1 MSKLGSVLVVGGGI
15 AGMQA
20 SLDLANSGFKVYILE
35 KLTAIGGIMSQ
46 LDKTFPTNDCA
57 MCIMAPKLV
66 STGRHHNIEVITYS
80 EIQKVEGEAGNFE
93 VTILQKPR
101 YIDTTKCTGCASCEL
116 ICPIEV
122 INDYDAGLRERSC
135 IYVRYPQAIPK
146 VSAIDKDFCLGCG
159 LCSQLCE
166 AEAIDYTQSE
176 KELKLNVGSIIL
188 AIGAEPTDPKIKKSY
203 GYGRLPNVLTSLE
216 FERLLSASGPFDG
229 HVLKPSDGMP
239 PKKIAWLNCLG
250 SRDESIGKNYCSSVC
265 CMYSVKEAIIAREH
279 DPNIEPHIFFMDMR
293 AFGKGF
299 EKYYVNA
306 GKINGVKFTR
316 ARVSQ
321 IKQHGDAL
329 QIRFEDENG
338 DIIDENFDMIVLSIG
353 FSCPEEY
360 KKLEEI
366 FGVKLNEYNFIDT
379 GTFAPLRTS
388 KEGIFVCGTLKSP
401 KDIPDTVAEASG
413 AAAEASSLL
422 ATQRNT
428 LTVQKEY
435 PPETDISEEEP
446 RVGVFI
452 CHCGIN
458 IGAVVNVPEVVE
470 FAKTLPNVVHA
481 ERNLYTCSPD
491 TQEKIK
497 KIIKEKNINRVVVAS
512 CSPRTHEPLFQNTI
526 REAGLNFYLFSMA
539 NIREHCSW
547 VHRSDPVGATAKAKY
562 LVAMAAG
569 KAALQEPIYNVYV
582 KMTQSGIVI
591 GGGIAGMTA
600 ALEIAR
606 QGFQAYL
613 IEKSSELGGLVNK
626 IKYLAD
632 GTSPASCIELLKN
645 QLNSNEKIKVFLDAK
660 IDEIGGSV
668 GSFSATVTSRGET
681 EQIEAGIII
690 VATGGTEYLP
700 TEYNYG
706 KDERV
711 LTQSELE
718 ERIFNKDLKN
728 IKNVVMIQCVGSR
741 CEERNYCSRVCCAEA
756 LKNAIALKEA
766 DSGINV
772 YILNKDIRSY
782 GFREFLYRR
791 ARELGVKFI
800 RFDDEN
806 EPVLEHKDSKLVLY
820 IKDKILGRKLALK
833 PGLLILS
840 SAILP
845 NIDKDLNTQLKIP
858 LDENEFFLEA
868 HMKLRPLDFANDGIF
883 LCGLA
888 HSPKFIDE
896 TIAQAKGA
904 VSRACTFLSKEE
916 IELEGIYAR
925 VDQEKCL
932 GCGLCESVCPYEAMA
947 LEKTE
952 AGKRANNNKANC
964 KGCGTCASSCP
975 QRAISMPHFTDGEII
990 SQVKMGLIS
999 NG

>member
-1 MSKLGSVLVVGGGI
+1 MAKVGSVLVVGGGI

-20 SLDLANSGFKVYILE
+20 SLDLADSGYKVYVLE
-35 KLTAIGGIMSQ
+35 KETAIGGIMSQ

-66 STGRHHNIEVITYS
+66 ATGRHHNIEIITFA
-80 EIQKVEGEAGNFE
+80 EIQKVEGQAGNFE

-101 YIDTTKCTGCASCEL
+101 YIDTTKCTGCSSCEL

-122 INDYDAGLRERSC
+122 VNDYDEGLRDRSC

-146 VSAIDKDFCLGCG
+146 VSAIDKDYCLGCG

-166 AEAIDYTQSE
+166 AEAIDYTQTE
-176 KELKLNVGSIIL
+176 KELKINVGSIIL
-188 AIGAEPTDPKIKKSY
+188 ASGAQPTDPLLKKTY

-229 HVLKPSDGMP
+229 HVLKPSDGTS

-250 SRDESIGKNYCSSVC
+250 SRDQSIGKNYCSSVC
-265 CMYSVKEAIIAREH
+265 CVYSVKEAIIAQEH
-279 DPNIEPHIFFMDMR
+279 NPDIECHIFYMDMR

-299 EKYYVNA
+299 EKYFVNA
-306 GKINGVKFTR
+306 GKMGIKFTR
-316 ARVSQ
+316 ARISTIQ
-321 IKQHGDAL
+321 ENDNKL
-329 QIRFEDENG
+329 KIRYEDEKGN
-338 DIIDENFDMIVLSIG
+338 IIDEEFDIIVLSIG
-353 FSCPEEY
+353 FSCSDEHR
-360 KKLEEI
+360 KFGNI
-366 FGVKLNEYNFIDT
+366 FGVEMNEYNFVHTDT
-379 GTFAPLRTS
+379 FTPLQTTR
-388 KEGIFVCGTLKSP
+388 EGIFVCGTFNSP

-422 ATQRNT
+422 VEVRDT
-428 LTVQKEY
+428 LTVSKEY
-435 PPETDISEEEP
+435 PDEIDITDLEP
-446 RVGVFI
+446 RVGAFI

-458 IGAVVNVPEVVE
+458 IGATVNVPEVVE
-470 FAKTLPNVVHA
+470 FVKDLPNVVHA

-497 KIIKEKNINRVVVAS
+497 KVIKEKNINRVVVAS

-547 VHRSDPVGATAKAKY
+547 VHRSDPEGATAKAKH
-562 LVAMAAG
+562 LVAMAIG
-569 KAALQEPIYNVYV
+569 KASLQNPIYNVKV
-582 KMTQSGIVI
+582 EMNQAGIVI

-600 ALEIAR
+600 ALELAK
-606 QGFQAYL
+606 QGFQTYL
-613 IEKSSELGGLVNK
+613 IEKKSELGGLANK
-626 IKYLAD
+626 IKFLVRGESPEAHIQSLKSQV
-632 GTSPASCIELLKN
+632 TSN
-645 QLNSNEKIKVFLDAK
+645 DKIKVFLDAK
-660 IDEIGGSV
+660 IKELGGSV
-668 GSFSATVTSRGET
+668 GKFSAVVTSQGKSD
-681 EQIEAGIII
+681 QISAGIII
-690 VATGGTEYLP
+690 VATGGEEYQP

-718 ERIFNKDLKN
+718 ERIADKKLDN

-756 LKNAIALKEA
+756 LKNAIFLKQHDPA
-766 DSGINV
+766 INI
-772 YILNKDIRSY
+772 YIINKDIRSY
-782 GFREFLYRR
+782 GFREFLYWK

-800 RFDDEN
+800 RYDAEN
-806 EPVLEHKDSKLVLY
+806 EPILKYKDDKMGISIYDNILERKLILKPDLLVL
-820 IKDKILGRKLALK
+820 
-833 PGLLILS
+833 S
-840 SAILP
+840 TAIIP
-845 NIDKDLNTQLKIP
+845 NIDEGLTKQLKVP
-858 LDENEFFLEA
+858 LDENKFFLEA
-868 HMKLRPLDFANDGIF
+868 HMKLRPVDFANDGIF

-896 TIAQAKGA
+896 TIAQAKAA
-904 VSRACTFLSKEE
+904 VSRAATFLSKTE
-916 IELEGIYAR
+916 IEVEGIYAR
-925 VDQEKCL
+925 PDAELCV
-932 GCGLCESVCPYEAMA
+932 GCGLCEAVCPFEAMH
-947 LEKTE
+947 LVQTE
-952 AGKRANNNKANC
+952 TGRKSENNPANC

-990 SQVKMGLIS
+990 SQVKMGLIP
-999 NG
+999 NK